1 MFKIFHGYGLVEAY
15 HKWKKAHRVEDKTIS
30 RAIRLVIAVAV
41 CLTIWCLPVE
51 NWIDGMTIIQ
61 KRTLAIFV
69 FAILMWLFEAVAAW
83 TTSVMVVV
91 LLLFTTSNSSLVFF
105 YNGVDAETMKMY
117 SDLPANA
124 KTLLTTGYV
133 DVAPAEKPSSKL
145 LDGYKNELK
154 AVCDSLASETA
165 VKDGLEE
172 TKLDLEKKIEDAQ
185 KPYDDSLAKY
195 NEYTNHIKSKE
206 AIAYLSTADS
216 ASVARLDSLV
226 KVVNANAKLAKAKTI
241 DPSNAGGYKEL
252 ICDAE
257 VDNILTPYTV
267 ELLDTK
273 TLEALTKKDDKTK
286 KSPIQVIPAAD
297 VCQIKA
303 LGPQTNYKSILACF
317 ADPIIMLFIGGF
329 ILAIA
334 ASKTGLDLYLARVM
348 LKPFGKNPKYVLLGF
363 LMVTG
368 VFSMFLSNTATAAM
382 MLTFL
387 GPVLKALPADGKG
400 KTALALAIPIAANI
414 GGMGTPIGTP
424 PNAIA
429 LKYMSEIGINVGF
442 GQWMAFMIPFTLLLL
457 FISWVMLIKL
467 FPFKAKT
474 IELNIEGELK
484 KDWRSIVVYI
494 TFICT
499 VLLWVLDKATGV
511 NANVVAM
518 LPVGVFAI
526 IGVLTKRDLEEISW
540 SVLWMVA
547 GGFALGVALKET
559 GLADTLIAAVPFANW
574 PAILIVVGSGL
585 ICYLMANFISHT
597 ATANLLVPIL
607 ASVGASAAVATNL
620 AGLGGVSTLLVGVA
634 IGSSLG
640 MVLPISTPPNAIAAS
655 TGMIDQKDMVKT
667 GLIMGIVGL
676 VLGYVMLIVL
686 GSAGFFN

>member
-1 MFKIFHGYGLVEAY
+1 MFKIFPGYSLVESY
-15 HKWKKAHRVEDKTIS
+15 HKWKKAHRVEDKTVS
-30 RAIRLVIAVAV
+30 RAIRLAIAIIVALAV
-41 CLTIWCLPVE
+41 WCLPVE
-51 NWIDGMTIIQ
+51 TWIPGMTIIQ
-61 KRTLAIFV
+61 KRTLAIFL
-69 FAILMWLFEAVAAW
+69 FAIMMWLFEAVAAW

-105 YNGVDAETMKMY
+105 NNGIDTEVLKTYNSLTP
-117 SDLPANA
+117 SA
-124 KTLLTTGYV
+124 KTIVEDQVAYAPVIEVLKDSASTEELKKAIALVNAQVNYDSV
-133 DVAPAEKPSSKL
+133 AVVMPSIPEDVNALVTPSNVKL
-145 LDGYKNELK
+145 LD
-154 AVCDSLASETA
+154 
-165 VKDGLEE
+165 
-172 TKLDLEKKIEDAQ
+172 
-185 KPYDDSLAKY
+185 
-195 NEYTNHIKSKE
+195 SK
-206 AIAYLSTADS
+206 T
-216 ASVARLDSLV
+216 VA
-226 KVVNANAKLAKAKTI
+226 
-241 DPSNAGGYKEL
+241 
-252 ICDAE
+252 C
-257 VDNILTPYTV
+257 LTPA
-267 ELLDTK
+267 
-273 TLEALTKKDDKTK
+273 TLEQMT
-286 KSPIQVIPAAD
+286 PQNVGE
-297 VCQIKA
+297 IKA
-303 LGPQTNYKSILACF
+303 LGKQTGYKSLLACF

-368 VFSMFLSNTATAAM
+368 IFSMFLSNTATAAM

-429 LKYMSEIGINVGF
+429 LKYMNEIGINIGF
-442 GQWMAFMIPFTLLLL
+442 GQWMAFMIPFTILLLV
-457 FISWVMLIKL
+457 IAWVMLLKL
-467 FPFKAKT
+467 FPFKAKEIT
-474 IELNIEGELK
+474 LNIEGELK

-494 TFICT
+494 TFAVT

-518 LPVGVFAI
+518 LPVGVCAI

-547 GGFALGVALKET
+547 GGFALGVALQET
-559 GLADTLIAAVPFANW
+559 GLAQTLINVIPFGDW
-574 PAILIVVGSGL
+574 PAVVMVVGSGL
-585 ICYLMANFISHT
+585 ICYAMANFISHT

-607 ASVGASAAVATNL
+607 AAVGASAAVATNL
-620 AGLGGVSTLLVGVA
+620 APLGGVSTLLVGVA

-655 TGMIDQKDMVKT
+655 TGMIEQKDMVKT
-667 GLIMGIVGL
+667 GLIMGVVGL
-676 VLGYVMLIVL
+676 VLGYGMLIVL
-686 GSAGFFN
+686 GSAGMF

>member
-1 MFKIFHGYGLVEAY
+1 MFKIFKGYHLVDAY
-15 HKWKKAHRVEDKTIS
+15 HNWKKAHKTDDKTVS
-30 RAIRLVIAVAV
+30 RAIRLVVAILAAVTV
-41 CLTIWCLPVE
+41 WCLPVE
-51 NWIDGMTIIQ
+51 TWIDGMTIIQ
-61 KRTLAIFV
+61 KRTLAIFL
-69 FAILMWLFEAVAAW
+69 FAIMMWLFEAVPAW

-91 LLLFTTSNSSLVFF
+91 LLLFTTSNSSLVLFN
-105 YNGVDAETMKMY
+105 NGIDAEAIK
-117 SDLPANA
+117 ANTGLSA
-124 KTLLTTGYV
+124 EARSILLNR
-133 DVAPAEKPSSKL
+133 EKPENKEVIDILTSSER
-145 LDGYKNELK
+145 DELK
-154 AVCDSLASETA
+154 IALSVVENSSDRDTLWKDEAKDTVASIVA
-165 VKDGLEE
+165 KVNYLPSFFGLE
-172 TKLDLEKKIEDAQ
+172 K
-185 KPYDDSLAKY
+185 
-195 NEYTNHIKSKE
+195 
-206 AIAYLSTADS
+206 ADS
-216 ASVARLDSLV
+216 VQYSVAILGTSTRSEVVANPKYADKNFVSFGETIDDIITVSNVSRLDS
-226 KVVNANAKLAKAKTI
+226 KTVSGI
-241 DPSNAGGYKEL
+241 
-252 ICDAE
+252 
-257 VDNILTPYTV
+257 
-267 ELLDTK
+267 
-273 TLEALTKKDDKTK
+273 TKKNVA
-286 KSPIQVIPAAD
+286 VITQE
-297 VCQIKA
+297 VSNF
-303 LGPQTNYKSILACF
+303 GQTTSYKSILACF

-329 ILAIA
+329 VLAIA

-368 VFSMFLSNTATAAM
+368 IFSMFLSNTATAAM

-457 FISWVMLIKL
+457 FIAWFMLVKL

-494 TFICT
+494 AFICT

-518 LPVGVFAI
+518 LPVGVCAI

-547 GGFALGVALKET
+547 GGFALGVALTET
-559 GLADTLIAAVPFANW
+559 GLASTLINAVPFDQW
-574 PAILIVVGSGL
+574 PAVVIVVGSGL
-585 ICYLMANFISHT
+585 ICYVMANFISHT

-607 ASVGASAAVATNL
+607 AAVGASAGVAGNL
-620 AGLGGVSTLLVGVA
+620 AGLGGVSTLLIGVA

-655 TGMIDQKDMVKT
+655 TGMIEQEDMVKT

-676 VLGYVMLIVL
+676 VFGYAMLIVL
-686 GSAGFFN
+686 GSAGMF